1 MNDINFWENSIN
13 EGFYDKTVTNGLNS
27 NRDIQSQWHDITYKN
42 VLKKINQDLKVLD
55 YACGSGTFL
64 GRYLQSEGFGT
75 DIIDKQ
81 VDYANK
87 LYGDNNIFFYLTNEN
102 IVKNSPY
109 EVVTILGLLEFLNDS
124 EIKKIFNELKD
135 VIKNDSKIIITTPN
149 YGSFMKYIEKIANK
163 IGDVDYSSVN
173 VSDFNEKK
181 LYKTLEDN
189 GFVDIKIS
197 KVVNFGVFFSVL
209 SNRIGSLMNS
219 TIANITFNKFG
230 YILLAEAYMKK

>member
-13 EGFYDKTVTNGLNS
+13 EGFYDKTISDGLNS

-42 VLKKINQDLKVLD
+42 VLKKINQNLKILD

-64 GRYLQSEGFGT
+64 GRYFQNEGFGT
-75 DIIDKQ
+75 DIIEKQ

-87 LYGDNNIFFYLTNEN
+87 LYGNNNNFFYLTNEN

-109 EVVTILGLLEFLNDS
+109 EVITILGLLEFLNDS
-124 EIKKIFNELKD
+124 EIKKIFNELKE
-135 VIKNDSKIIITTPN
+135 VMKNDSKIIITTPN

-173 VSDFNEKK
+173 ISDFNEKK
-181 LYKTLEDN
+181 LYKTLENN

-197 KVVNFGVFFSVL
+197 KVVNFGVFFSL
-209 SNRIGSLMNS
+209 LNNKIGSFMNS
-219 TIANITFNKFG
+219 LIASITFNKFG
-230 YILLAEAYMKK
+230 YILLAEAYVKK

>member
-13 EGFYDKTVTNGLNS
+13 EGFYDKTIAEGLNS
-27 NRDIQSQWHDITYKN
+27 NRDVQSQWHDITYKN
-42 VLKKINQDLKVLD
+42 VLKKINQNLKVLD

-87 LYGDNNIFFYLTNEN
+87 LYGDNNNFFYLTNEN

-109 EVVTILGLLEFLNDS
+109 EVATILGLLEFLNDS
-124 EIKKIFNELKD
+124 EIKKIFNELKE

-149 YGSFMKYIEKIANK
+149 YGSLMKFIEKIANK

-181 LYKTLEDN
+181 LHKT
-189 GFVDIKIS
+189 IKLMVIE
-197 KVVNFGVFFSVL
+197 L
-209 SNRIGSLMNS
+209 SL
-219 TIANITFNKFG
+219 
-230 YILLAEAYMKK
+230 

>member
-1 MNDINFWENSIN
+1 
-13 EGFYDKTVTNGLNS
+13 
-27 NRDIQSQWHDITYKN
+27 
-42 VLKKINQDLKVLD
+42 
-55 YACGSGTFL
+55 
-64 GRYLQSEGFGT
+64 
-75 DIIDKQ
+75 
-81 VDYANK
+81 
-87 LYGDNNIFFYLTNEN
+87 
-102 IVKNSPY
+102 
-109 EVVTILGLLEFLNDS
+109 
-124 EIKKIFNELKD
+124 
-135 VIKNDSKIIITTPN
+135 
-149 YGSFMKYIEKIANK
+149 MKYIEKIANK

>member
-1 MNDINFWENSIN
+1 MNDINFWENSIK
-13 EGFYDKTVTNGLNS
+13 EGFYDKTIEDGLNS
-27 NRDIQSQWHDITYKN
+27 QRDVQSQWHDITYKN
-42 VLKKINQDLKVLD
+42 VLKKINKNLKVLD

-64 GRYLQSEGFGT
+64 GRYLKSEGFGT

-87 LYGDNNIFFYLTNEN
+87 LYGSNNNFFYLTNEN

-135 VIKNDSKIIITTPN
+135 VMMNDSKIIITTPN
-149 YGSFMKYIEKIANK
+149 YGSSMKFIEKIANK
-163 IGDVDYSSVN
+163 IGDVDYSTVN

-181 LYKTLEDN
+181 LYKTLQDN

-197 KVVNFGVFFSVL
+197 KVVNFGVFFSLL
-209 SNRIGSLMNS
+209 SNKLGSLMNS
-219 TIANITFNKFG
+219 IIANITFNKFG
-230 YILLAEAYMKK
+230 YILLAEAYVEK

>member
-13 EGFYDKTVTNGLNS
+13 EGFYDKTISDGLNS

-42 VLKKINQDLKVLD
+42 VLKKINQNLKILD

-64 GRYLQSEGFGT
+64 GRYFQNEGFGT
-75 DIIDKQ
+75 DIIEKQ

-87 LYGDNNIFFYLTNEN
+87 LYGDNNNFFYLTNEN

-109 EVVTILGLLEFLNDS
+109 EVITILGLLEFLNDS
-124 EIKKIFNELKD
+124 EIKKIFNELKE
-135 VIKNDSKIIITTPN
+135 VMKNDSKIIITTPN

-173 VSDFNEKK
+173 ISDFNEKK
-181 LYKTLEDN
+181 LYKTLENN

-197 KVVNFGVFFSVL
+197 KVVNFGVFFSL
-209 SNRIGSLMNS
+209 LNNKIGSFMNS
-219 TIANITFNKFG
+219 LIASITFNKFG
-230 YILLAEAYMKK
+230 YILLAEAYVKK